1 MDRQSVA
8 ILGRMKV
15 HALARRSPR
24 NGLHRMFDDVS
35 PLPPV
40 DLLVIAPHPDDAEI
54 GCGGLILHARAIGM
68 KVAILDLTSGEPT
81 PHGSLERRT
90 AETAAANAILQ
101 PDWRLNLG
109 LPNRNLEPT
118 LAARRQ
124 LASVFRRARPKVLF
138 APHWED
144 AHPDHLAATE
154 LVEAARFWSKL
165 SRSDIPG
172 EPWHPARVL
181 YYFGIHLRN
190 HPRPAFV
197 LDISAHLESKMSAIR
212 CYESQFVTGRA
223 QVFPTPL
230 DDIRDRAR
238 YWGWSIGR
246 AYGEPF
252 ASREELGVASLG
264 GLVL

>member
-1 MDRQSVA
+1 MPER
-8 ILGRMKV
+8 IF
-15 HALARRSPR
+15 
-24 NGLHRMFDDVS
+24 RMFDDTT
-35 PLPPV
+35 PLPEL
-40 DLLVIAPHPDDAEI
+40 DLLVVAPHPDDAEI
-54 GCGGLILHARAIGM
+54 GCGGLILHARSIGM
-68 KVAILDLTSGEPT
+68 RVGILDLTSGEPT
-81 PHGSLERRT
+81 PRGSLERRA
-90 AETAAANAILQ
+90 AETAAATKLLQ
-101 PDWRLNLG
+101 PDLRLNLG

-118 LAARRQ
+118 LEHRRC
-124 LASVFRRARPKVLF
+124 LASVFRRTRPKVLF

-172 EPWHPARVL
+172 QPWHPSRVL

-197 LDISAHLESKMSAIR
+197 LDISEHLETKMAAIR
-212 CYESQFVTGRA
+212 CYESQFIEGRPNT
-223 QVFPTPL
+223 FPTIL

-246 AYGEPF
+246 PFGEPF
-252 ASREELGVASLG
+252 ASREELGLTSLG
-264 GLVL
+264 SLVF

>member
-1 MDRQSVA
+1 
-8 ILGRMKV
+8 
-15 HALARRSPR
+15 
-24 NGLHRMFDDVS
+24 MFDDSS
-35 PLPPV
+35 PLPQV
-40 DLLVIAPHPDDAEI
+40 DLLVVAPHPDDAEI
-54 GCGGLILHARAIGM
+54 GCGGLLLHARAIGLRTG
-68 KVAILDLTSGEPT
+68 ILDLTSGEPT
-81 PHGSLERRT
+81 PRGTPALRA
-90 AETAAANAILQ
+90 AETAAATAILQ
-101 PDWRLNLG
+101 PDWRGNLG
-109 LPNRNLEPT
+109 LPNRSLEPT
-118 LAARRQ
+118 LEARRL
-124 LASVFRRARPKVLF
+124 LASVFRRTRPKVLF

-197 LDISAHLESKMSAIR
+197 LDIGDHLEQKMAAIR
-212 CYESQFVTGRA
+212 CYHSQFVDGRPD
-223 QVFPTPL
+223 VFPGPL

-264 GLVL
+264 GLVF